1 MCDIFSE
8 NKLGSCRLS
17 ISFAVLLLLK
27 TYDRGERWCGSLR
40 YVVYVG
46 EMSVRRRSK
55 VKENKY
61 DYECCCKLRMIV
73 IKYFFWIESDVYH
86 RMVPLRR

>member
-1 MCDIFSE
+1 MYDSFYE

-17 ISFAVLLLLK
+17 ISFAVLLFLK

-46 EMSVRRRSK
+46 EMSVRRGSK
-55 VKENKY
+55 VKENIY
-61 DYECCCKLRMIV
+61 DYVCCCKLRMIV
-73 IKYFFWIESDVYH
+73 IKYFFWIGSVFYH
-86 RMVPLRR
+86 RMGP